1 MRILVTGGAGFIGSH
16 LVEHFQGKAEVRVLD
31 SLRSGYRK
39 NLDGFEVEF
48 IEGDIRDRQMV
59 DKAMKDVDY
68 VFHLAAM
75 ISVPESMTKITECI
89 EINNTGM
96 INVLEAAAANGVK
109 KLCFSTSAAIYGDN
123 PVVPKVETMFP
134 EPKSPYAEFF
144 NRNIQFTGIGKQG
157 GFCTGIKEKSPAVIF
172 QQQRQP
178 EFGLQFRVGLFIH

>member
-48 IEGDIRDRQMV
+48 IEGDIRDRAAV

-89 EINNTGM
+89 EIN
-96 INVLEAAAANGVK
+96 LK
-109 KLCFSTSAAIYGDN
+109 K
-123 PVVPKVETMFP
+123 
-134 EPKSPYAEFF
+134 
-144 NRNIQFTGIGKQG
+144 
-157 GFCTGIKEKSPAVIF
+157 
-172 QQQRQP
+172 
-178 EFGLQFRVGLFIH
+178 